1 MADRYVFTSVK
12 ALRGKEFVKGVMIKP
27 LAGQHVMMIAAEL
40 APDADV
46 PTHSHPHEQIGMV
59 IEGELEFWIGDERRT
74 LRPGDMFM
82 IPGGVPHGARAGKG
96 RAVTVEAFYPLREE
110 YLKV

>member
-1 MADRYVFTSVK
+1 MGGRHVFTSVK
-12 ALRGKEFVKGVMIKP
+12 ALRGKEFMKGVMIKP
-27 LAGQHVMMIAAEL
+27 LAGQHLMMTHAEL
-40 APDADV
+40 APQAEA
-46 PTHSHPHEQIGMV
+46 PTHSHPHEQIGLV

-82 IPGGVPHGARAGKG
+82 IPGGVPHGARAGKD
-96 RAVTVEAFYPLREE
+96 RAVVVEAFYPLREE